1 MYVILFQHS
10 QIIYFVLCL
19 FIVTEPTIVDEGF
32 DFWMI
37 GLIVGGLLIIIV
49 IPIICWA
56 IFFRKM
62 V

>member
-37 GLIVGGLLIIIV
+37 GLIVGVLLIIIV